1 MNVLGII
8 AEYNPFHNG
17 HLYHLQ
23 KARQEAQADYVIC
36 VMSGNFVQRG
46 EPALLDKW
54 ARAKMAI
61 SQGVDLVFELPVLYA
76 TRSAYWFAKGGILSL
91 AQTGLVTH
99 VAFGV
104 ETPDPALLQEIAL
117 LLAQEPPAFRD
128 LLRQGLKEGLSFPQA
143 RAKALF
149 PKDLQQQE
157 LLENPNNVLALSYL
171 QVLQE
176 EQLPLI
182 PIMLERQ
189 GNAYLDDTL
198 KEGVLPSAT
207 ALRQALTTTDLA
219 ERTDKPAMTDA
230 FLNKLN
236 SLAAYLPP
244 ATVQILENEYL
255 AGKTPVSLKALDTT
269 LLTILRRTTKKDLE
283 QIVDVS
289 EGLENRI
296 AKIAAQCHNLT
307 DFLAGLKTKRYTY
320 TRLQRFLI
328 HLLLNYTKSEND
340 FLKYGPPY
348 LHLLGYTPKGRE
360 LLKQLKKKAK
370 LPLIIKGSQINKY
383 LLTDPILQRF
393 WEYDV
398 RATNLYTLL
407 YPQNST
413 RCGNLDYLKQP
424 VFYTKDSDETC

>member
-1 MNVLGII
+1 MNVLGIV

-54 ARAKMAI
+54 ARAKMAL

-91 AQTGLVTH
+91 ARTGLVTH

-104 ETPDPALLQEIAL
+104 ETPEPALLQEIAL

-128 LLRQGLKEGLSFPQA
+128 LLRQGLKEGLSFPRA

-149 PKDLQQQE
+149 PRHREQQE
-157 LLENPNNVLALSYL
+157 LLDNPNNVLALSYL

-176 EQLPLI
+176 EQSPLI

-189 GNAYLDDTL
+189 GSAYLDDTL

-207 ALRQALTTTDLA
+207 ALRHKLTENAAA
-219 ERTDKPAMTDA
+219 ERTDNPAITDA
-230 FLNKLN
+230 FFSNLNNL
-236 SLAAYLPP
+236 SAYLPP

-255 AGKTPVSLKALDTT
+255 AGKTPVSLQDLDSI
-269 LLTILRRTTKKDLE
+269 LLTLLRRTTKKDLQ

-296 AKIAAQCHNLT
+296 AKSAAQCHNLT
-307 DFLAGLKTKRYTY
+307 DFLASLKTKRYTY

-340 FLKYGPPY
+340 FLKDGPPY
-348 LHLLGYTPKGRE
+348 LRLLGYTPKGQE
-360 LLKQLKKKAK
+360 LLKLSKKKARV
-370 LPLIIKGSQINKY
+370 PVIIKGSQINKS
-383 LLTDPILQRF
+383 LPADPIMRHF

-398 RATNLYTLL
+398 RATNLYSLL
-407 YPQNST
+407 YPQIST
-413 RCGNLDYLKQP
+413 RHGNLDYLQRP
-424 VFYTKDSDETC
+424 VFYTKN

>member
-1 MNVLGII
+1 MNVLGIV

-54 ARAKMAI
+54 ARAKMAL

-91 AQTGLVTH
+91 ARTGLVTH

-104 ETPDPALLQEIAL
+104 ETPEPALLQEIAL

-128 LLRQGLKEGLSFPQA
+128 LLRQGLKEGLSFPRA

-149 PKDLQQQE
+149 PRHREQQE
-157 LLENPNNVLALSYL
+157 LLDNPNNVLALSYL

-176 EQLPLI
+176 EQSPLI

-189 GNAYLDDTL
+189 GSAYLDDTL

-207 ALRQALTTTDLA
+207 ALRHKLTENAAA
-219 ERTDKPAMTDA
+219 ERTDNPAITDA
-230 FLNKLN
+230 FFSNLNNL
-236 SLAAYLPP
+236 SAYLPP

-255 AGKTPVSLKALDTT
+255 AGKTPVSLQDLDSI
-269 LLTILRRTTKKDLE
+269 LLTLLRRTTKKDLQ

-296 AKIAAQCHNLT
+296 AKIAAQCHSLS
-307 DFLAGLKTKRYTY
+307 DFLSSLKTKRYTY

-340 FLKYGPPY
+340 FLKDGPPY
-348 LHLLGYTPKGRE
+348 LHLLGYTRKGQA
-360 LLKQLKKKAK
+360 LLKMLKKKTA

-383 LLTDPILQRF
+383 LPTNPILHRF

-407 YPQNST
+407 YPQSST
-413 RCGNLDYLKQP
+413 RCGNLNYLQRP
-424 VFYTKDSDETC
+424 VFYPKD

>member
-23 KARQEAQADYVIC
+23 KARQEVQADYVIC

-54 ARAKMAI
+54 ARAKTAL
-61 SQGVDLVFELPVLYA
+61 SQGIDLVFELPVLYA

-91 AQTGLVTH
+91 ARTGLVTH

-104 ETPDPALLQEIAL
+104 ETPEPALLQEIAL

-149 PKDLQQQE
+149 PSHRQQQE
-157 LLENPNNVLALSYL
+157 LLQNPNNVLALSYL

-176 EQLPLI
+176 EQLPLT

-189 GNAYLDDTL
+189 GSAYLDDTL

-207 ALRQALTTTDLA
+207 ALRLALTTAAAAQT
-219 ERTDKPAMTDA
+219 KNPALPAA
-230 FLNKLN
+230 FCRKLN
-236 SLAAYLPP
+236 ELAPYLPP
-244 ATVQILENEYL
+244 ATVQILKNEYL
-255 AGKTPVSLKALDTT
+255 SGKTPVSLQALDTA
-269 LLTILRRTTKKDLE
+269 LLTILRRTTENDLR

-296 AKIAAQCHNLT
+296 TKIAAQSHNLT
-307 DFLAGLKTKRYTY
+307 DFLAALKTKRYTY

-340 FLKYGPPY
+340 LLKDGPPY
-348 LHLLGYTPKGRE
+348 LHLLGYTPKGQE
-360 LLKQLKKKAK
+360 LLKQLKKKARV
-370 LPLIIKGSQINKY
+370 PLIIKGSQSKKHIPTN
-383 LLTDPILQRF
+383 PVLQLF

-407 YPQNST
+407 YPQSAA
-413 RCGNLDYLKQP
+413 RQGNLDYLHQP
-424 VFYTKDSDETC
+424 VFYPKDAEKTC

>member
-23 KARQEAQADYVIC
+23 AARQKAQADYVIC

-54 ARAKMAI
+54 ARTIMAI

-76 TRSAYWFAKGGILSL
+76 TRSAYWFARGGILSL
-91 AQTGLVTH
+91 AGTGLVTH

-104 ETPDPALLQEIAL
+104 ETPEPALLQEIAL
-117 LLAQEPPAFRD
+117 LLAQEPPAFRA

-149 PKDLQQQE
+149 PRHRQQQE
-157 LLENPNNVLALSYL
+157 LLDNPNNVLALSYL

-189 GNAYLDDTL
+189 GSAYLDATL
-198 KEGVLPSAT
+198 KEGALPSAT
-207 ALRQALTTTDLA
+207 ALRQALTTTTAA
-219 ERTDKPAMTDA
+219 ERTDNPANSNA
-230 FLNKLN
+230 FLSKLN
-236 SLAAYLPP
+236 ALAAYLPP
-244 ATVQILENEYL
+244 ATVQIITNEYL
-255 AGKTPVSLKALDTT
+255 AGKTPVSLQDLDSI
-269 LLTILRRTTKKDLE
+269 LLTILRRATEKDLR

-296 AKIAAQCHNLT
+296 VKIAAQCHSLT
-307 DFLAGLKTKRYTY
+307 DFLAALKTKRYTY

-340 FLKYGPPY
+340 FLKDGPPY
-348 LHLLGYTPKGRE
+348 LHLLGYTRKGQE
-360 LLKQLKKKAK
+360 LLKLLKKKTS
-370 LPLIIKGSQINKY
+370 LPLVIKGSQINKY
-383 LLTDPILQRF
+383 LPANPILHRF

-407 YPQNST
+407 YPQSST
-413 RCGNLDYLKQP
+413 RCGNLDYLQQP
-424 VFYTKDSDETC
+424 VFYPKD